1 MMITPKIWGAG
12 VALVALTGC
21 SAASDDPTTT
31 SRATIHRDAWGAPHV
46 LAETDEDAVFGMA
59 WALADDDWALIEGNY
74 LNALGRSA
82 EQRGEPA
89 VASDWMARA
98 LDIVPLSIAE
108 YEAAPTRIQGLL
120 DAFAEGINAWLAD
133 QSPADLGVLDQIEPW
148 YPLAL
153 IRYKYYQNEF
163 LGYAGLRGAW
173 TDRLLSEGLGGEPAL
188 DGPTLL
194 GARSEPFYQ
203 GQFGP
208 LGPRPRGSNE
218 FALAPSRTASGNAF
232 LLINPHQGFVGVQR
246 YAEIH
251 VDSREGLRF
260 SGLTVFGFAL
270 PYMGNND
277 RLGWAYTD
285 NYADHSDLWSIDFD
299 DPSSPL
305 SYRYDGAR
313 RDATTRVD
321 TLYVR
326 TAIGREPRPA
336 RFWAT
341 HHGPIVGID
350 DEGRPLAVRLARMEE
365 GGWFEQWEAMIRAQ
379 NIDEWRAAAG
389 RLNVAYMNAMYADAD
404 GNIGYLYGSAVP
416 IRAPGVDPSGVL
428 DGSDPTTEWQGFHPI
443 EDLPQVWNPP
453 SGWLLNTN
461 STPFTSTVDLPF
473 SRADFPAYMVGPET
487 DNPRAISGRRV
498 LEGLSGVTFEQ
509 FAEVIWDS
517 RLSIADRLV
526 PALLS
531 ASEAGAAGDA
541 GRADLEGVVARLAA
555 WDRVADTASVETTW
569 LLLAAELRSAVAT
582 TAGFDDEGAT
592 LLAALDA
599 ALSMLADEWG
609 TIEVPWGDVNRHQRP
624 LPGAPVQLDPD
635 RPSLAIG
642 GAPGGLGSLFAY
654 NSGPALQPGP
664 RLGTG
669 GNSFVKVIEFGS
681 TPRGASILNY
691 GQSGDPDSPHF
702 FDQAEL
708 YAVRSF
714 KPAWF
719 TRADVEANSV
729 SLVEVR

>member
-1 MMITPKIWGAG
+1 MTTTLRFLGAAMTMA
-12 VALVALTGC
+12 ALAGC
-21 SAASDDPTTT
+21 SAASDDATTA

-46 LAETDEDAVFGMA
+46 LAETDEGAVFGMA

-82 EQRGEPA
+82 EQRGEA
-89 VASDWMARA
+89 GVTGDWMARA

-108 YEAAPTRIQGLL
+108 YEAAPARIQGLL

-133 QSPADLGVLDQIEPW
+133 QPAADLGVLEHIEPW

-163 LGYAGLRGAW
+163 LGYAGLRGSW
-173 TDRLLSEGLGGEPAL
+173 TDRLLSEGLAGDRAL
-188 DGPTLL
+188 DGPRLL
-194 GARSEPFYQ
+194 GARSELFYE

-208 LGPRPRGSNE
+208 LGRRPRGSNE
-218 FALAPSRTASGNAF
+218 FAISPSRTASGQAL
-232 LLINPHQGFVGVQR
+232 LLINPHQGFIGVQR

-285 NYADHSDLWSIDFD
+285 NYADHSDLWAIDFD
-299 DPSSPL
+299 DPSDPL
-305 SYRYDGAR
+305 AYRYDGDHRSAE
-313 RDATTRVD
+313 TWVD

-326 TAIGREPRPA
+326 TAIGREPRPV
-336 RFWAT
+336 RFWKT
-341 HHGPIVGID
+341 HHGPVVGID
-350 DEGRPLAVRLARMEE
+350 DEGRPLAVKLARMEE

-379 NIDEWRAAAG
+379 NMDEWRAAVG

-416 IRAPGVDPSGVL
+416 VRGAGVDPTGVL

-443 EDLPQVWNPP
+443 EDLPQVWNPA

-461 STPFTSTVDLPF
+461 STPFTATVDLPF
-473 SRADFPAYMVGPET
+473 SRADFPAYMVGSET
-487 DNPRAISGRRV
+487 DNPRAVSARRL
-498 LEGLSGVTFEQ
+498 LEGLDGVTFET
-509 FAEVIWDS
+509 FAEAVWDS
-517 RLSIADRLV
+517 RLSLADRLV
-526 PALLS
+526 PGLVS
-531 ASEAGAAGDA
+531 AWEAGAAGDI
-541 GRADLEGVVARLAA
+541 GGPELEGAVSRLAQ
-555 WDRVADTASVETTW
+555 WDRVADTASIETTW
-569 LLLAAELRSAVAT
+569 LLLAAELRSAVA
-582 TAGFDDEGAT
+582 AEGFDDEGAA

-599 ALSMLADEWG
+599 ALAMLSDEWG

-624 LPGAPVQLDPD
+624 LPGAPVALDPD

-654 NSGPALQPGP
+654 NSGPPLQPGP

-669 GNSFVKVIEFGS
+669 GNSFVKVVEFGS

-691 GQSGDPDSPHF
+691 GQSGDPESPHF

-708 YAVRSF
+708 YAVRAF

-729 SLVEVR
+729 SRLEVGR